1 VHPENFYYS
10 ILVTSNATGQT
21 VYSNSSTTFSV
32 AEVTP
37 SLAVGTYTATVTPYN
52 KAGTAGTP
60 ASSQF
65 DVVIV
70 SVQSPTGDIQEGRP
84 TIRWTEVLESKSYR
98 VNIRSLT
105 TGAVLV
111 LTEFDTAGLAIPNEY
126 KVATT
131 LPLGRYEVMIQA
143 KDQAGQWG
151 DSSAPARFQVRTAPT
166 VVVPGT
172 VIVPRPVL
180 SWTGVP
186 GATSYEIE
194 LFNLTDNV
202 VVRTVSGIAGT
213 SWTPTADLT
222 LGQYRFTVRGF
233 NVAGDSSTW
242 STPAVFGYAPSL
254 NVTSPV
260 NGARLPDSTPTFVWS
275 LVPSADYYELVVNQN
290 YGSGAEVFRAGNIR
304 TNSFTRTTEV
314 PIGKYRYTVRAV
326 NEAATGSVSG
336 DYSALS
342 VVYGVTITEPPV
354 IVNPPATTFLT
365 RPDVT
370 WTVPVGAGVDA
381 LSDIWINKVEG
392 TSSSVYL
399 KASRVSGTAWKATS
413 DLVLGTYQL
422 WIRTYSAVDA
432 SVVSDWSL
440 QKTFRVTTPPT
451 LIGPTG
457 RTDDATPTLTWEGVQ
472 GAQSYRVYVSSMS
485 TGGTALYDVSGLNAL
500 NFTVPKDLPIGRYRF
515 WAQARSAFGD
525 VSNWSVQN
533 DFQVVSAP
541 VLAGPSSATFDTTPT
556 FSWSDMSAM
565 LNGTIPAGATSYDF
579 RLDQVLATS
588 VVENFKFRNTTATT
602 VTIPDAEA
610 LPTGIYRAYVRAR
623 SADTQGDYT
632 KFLEFFVGGR
642 PKLNSIPTSANKR
655 PTFSWGN
662 VDGASTYEIYVV
674 NVADTS
680 KVVVR
685 QSGISTTAYTPT
697 VDLGKGTFRVWAR
710 AFNSGT
716 GAASLWSVPVD
727 FTITATDVLLPT
739 GNEGS
744 WIATALASVFEPSAS
759 DISVSMIR
767 SEVVGAAAVREVMP
781 VVEAEAS
788 AVPMT
793 EQVVPVN
800 EADALQNDA
809 VLSAWDQE
817 IWWEQKSEQA
827 ALQAVP
833 VVADRAEPQS
843 ASVGVLGALLGL
855 VSLRRRRREE
865 ESAN

>member
-1 VHPENFYYS
+1 
-10 ILVTSNATGQT
+10 
-21 VYSNSSTTFSV
+21 
-32 AEVTP
+32 
-37 SLAVGTYTATVTPYN
+37 
-52 KAGTAGTP
+52 
-60 ASSQF
+60 
-65 DVVIV
+65 
-70 SVQSPTGDIQEGRP
+70 
-84 TIRWTEVLESKSYR
+84 
-98 VNIRSLT
+98 
-105 TGAVLV
+105 
-111 LTEFDTAGLAIPNEY
+111 
-126 KVATT
+126 
-131 LPLGRYEVMIQA
+131 
-143 KDQAGQWG
+143 
-151 DSSAPARFQVRTAPT
+151 
-166 VVVPGT
+166 
-172 VIVPRPVL
+172 
-180 SWTGVP
+180 
-186 GATSYEIE
+186 
-194 LFNLTDNV
+194 
-202 VVRTVSGIAGT
+202 
-213 SWTPTADLT
+213 
-222 LGQYRFTVRGF
+222 
-233 NVAGDSSTW
+233 
-242 STPAVFGYAPSL
+242 
-254 NVTSPV
+254 
-260 NGARLPDSTPTFVWS
+260 
-275 LVPSADYYELVVNQN
+275 
-290 YGSGAEVFRAGNIR
+290 
-304 TNSFTRTTEV
+304 V